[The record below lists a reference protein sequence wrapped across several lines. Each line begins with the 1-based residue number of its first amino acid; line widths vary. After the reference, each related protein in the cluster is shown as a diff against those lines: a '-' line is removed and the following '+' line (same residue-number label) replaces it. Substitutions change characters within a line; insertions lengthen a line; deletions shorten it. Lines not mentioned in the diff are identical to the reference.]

1 MTRVL
6 DRLRGAGRPKPLPEN
21 LDGLDHDK
29 KRGALIARQAR
40 VKALA
45 RDAKQAQ
52 TSEQREAVKTE
63 MATVVAEIGE
73 LREAGATIEPYKA
86 KMARVGHRLT
96 QKRTRAEVAARV
108 IANNW
113 LLPNELA
120 GLTLH
125 AENLSEDEAEELLG
139 LLKLR
144 HAEGVRLDAEQT
156 AHFRFLVEKLA
167 GWACFAE
174 LDAQAEI
181 ERLVEVVR
189 LDSLPKRLEYAEIGS
204 VHLPASVFAELRS
217 IVRSRRDGW
226 TIADVGS
233 LAVILSCFEAE
244 DASVI
249 EGGRFEDSDGE
260 SVLVGKGRE
269 LTFAKR
275 AQPPFDAIGASK
287 VEVDERW
294 LEKAGWFS
302 FTHAGSGR
310 IEVRLGPKAK
320 ALREGRPS

>member
-1 MTRVL
+1 MTKVL

-29 KRGALIARQAR
+29 KRGALIARQER

-45 RDAKQAQ
+45 RDAKQAS
-52 TSEQREAVKTE
+52 TSEQREAIKTE

-73 LREAGATIEPYKA
+73 LREAGAAIEPYRA
-86 KMARVGHRLT
+86 KMARVGDRPT
-96 QKRTRAEVAARV
+96 EKRTRAEVAARV

-125 AENLSEDEAEELLG
+125 PENLSEEEADELLD

-144 HAEGVRLDAEQT
+144 HAEGVLLDAEQT

-167 GWACFAE
+167 GRACFAE

-181 ERLVEVVR
+181 ERLVEEVR

-204 VHLPASVFAELRS
+204 VRLPASVFAELRA
-217 IVRSRRDGW
+217 SRNGAV
-226 TIADVGS
+226 TVGDVGA
-233 LAVILSCFEAE
+233 LVCLLNAFEVQ
-244 DASVI
+244 DASLI
-249 EGGRFEDSDGE
+249 RGGHFDDDT
-260 SVLVGKGRE
+260 LVGKGRE
-269 LTFAKR
+269 LAFVPDVQA
-275 AQPPFDAIGASK
+275 PFLALSGSK
-287 VEVDERW
+287 VEIDEKW
-294 LEKAGWFS
+294 LSEAGWFT
-302 FTHAGSGR
+302 FTRTGSGR
-310 IEVRLGPKAK
+310 IEVRLGPKAN
-320 ALREGRPS
+320 ALREGRR